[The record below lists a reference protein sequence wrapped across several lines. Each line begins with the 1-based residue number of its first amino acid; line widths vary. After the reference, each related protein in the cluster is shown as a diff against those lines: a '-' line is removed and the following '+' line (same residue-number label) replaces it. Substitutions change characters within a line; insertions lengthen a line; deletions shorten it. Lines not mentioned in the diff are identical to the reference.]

1 MKHAVPLALLA
12 LRFTLGADA
21 VHAQAPTPRTAP
33 GGTTSSTAPVP
44 VAPAP
49 TVTELRRFL
58 EQTDRVL
65 VTRWAPQGALPLDHG
80 QIAVAGV
87 GAFEPG
93 LESHRLVGLR
103 VLLELPELEGEQ
115 RIHYLDLHEIESLL
129 RGMLLLHEVAAEGG
143 RGFPTEAR
151 LVTVEG
157 FGVGVRVSEGK
168 VTYTVRGGAGGA
180 LEAEL
185 SAENFHLLEEQVAA
199 ALDRLF
205 NAAK

>member
-12 LRFTLGADA
+12 LLFALSAPA
-21 VHAQAPTPRTAP
+21 AHAQAPIA
-33 GGTTSSTAPVP
+33 GGATGSTTSQAGPTPLT
-44 VAPAP
+44 PAP
-49 TVTELRRFL
+49 TITELRRFL

-65 VTRWAPQGALPLDHG
+65 VTRWAPQGTLPLDRG
-80 QIAVAGV
+80 QITVAGV

-103 VLLELPELEGEQ
+103 VLLELPELEGEE

-157 FGVGVRVSEGK
+157 FGVGVRVSEGE
-168 VTYTVRGGAGGA
+168 VTYTVRGGPGGK

-185 SAENFHLLEEQVAA
+185 SAESFHLLEERVAA